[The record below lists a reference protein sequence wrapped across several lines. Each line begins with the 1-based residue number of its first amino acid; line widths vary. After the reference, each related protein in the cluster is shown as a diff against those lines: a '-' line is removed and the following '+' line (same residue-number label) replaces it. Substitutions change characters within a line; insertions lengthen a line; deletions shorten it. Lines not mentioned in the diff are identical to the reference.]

1 MTQGHSCIGQKSSEF
16 GSPNQ
21 EALTFR
27 FFAFRPDHRTLLRQG
42 KRETTRENGQ
52 CVAMSLPRH
61 TDARVGVAL
70 SRRLDHSCCC

>member
-1 MTQGHSCIGQKSSEF
+1 MTQGHSCIGQKSSKF

-21 EALTFR
+21 DALTFR
-27 FFAFRPDHRTLLRQG
+27 FFAFLIITPFSPAGET
-42 KRETTRENGQ
+42 ETTRENGQ
-52 CVAMSLPRH
+52 CVAMSVPRH